1 MSGRSLTRLRI
12 PVFGAL
18 VGLTLASCGGGATRT
33 GPGGVEPSGAGETLN
48 ELFDLTGLYTR
59 VGRLAAGPPLPFV
72 GQVVYLAGRGDSTV
86 GLLSMSLDNR
96 TLSFSRVGRDFQAR
110 YRVEMLLQREGSL
123 PIRYARDEVVNVAN
137 YQETQRSDESVIFQ
151 QAFLLAPGSYL
162 VTVTV
167 RDPGSGSFSQAQ
179 RELTVPALGAGT
191 TTAPI
196 LVYQSTVRRNLWD
209 EPKLLLNP
217 RGMVAHGDDSLAI
230 YVEGY
235 QMPVGARVPLLAT
248 DEAGQQVYR
257 GEVAFEGGR
266 PVEGQMVHLPAQA
279 PSLGRLTLA
288 LGAPGRAKET
298 LALVSFSRSWAL
310 TNYDNLLDLLRY
322 FGEDDRLS
330 ALRKAPP
337 AERPALWRR
346 FWVES
351 DPNPNTPE
359 NEALDIYFTRL
370 AIANQRFRNEAGSSG
385 GWRTERGEVFI
396 TLGEPDRI
404 IESSP
409 GAQVPYEEWLYASYQ
424 TSLVFEGQLGFSRLR
439 LTPAS
444 RAEFARMRVTA
455 RQRQGR

>member
-1 MSGRSLTRLRI
+1 
-12 PVFGAL
+12 
-18 VGLTLASCGGGATRT
+18 
-33 GPGGVEPSGAGETLN
+33 
-48 ELFDLTGLYTR
+48 
-59 VGRLAAGPPLPFV
+59 
-72 GQVVYLAGRGDSTV
+72 
-86 GLLSMSLDNR
+86 
-96 TLSFSRVGRDFQAR
+96 FSRVGRDFQAR

-123 PIRYARDEVVNVAN
+123 PIRFARDEVVNVAN

-151 QAFLLAPGSYL
+151 QAFLLEPGSYL

-167 RDPGSGSFSQAQ
+167 RDPGSGSFSQA
-179 RELTVPALGAGT
+179 RGELTVPALGAGT
-191 TTAPI
+191 TTTPI

-235 QMPVGARVPLLAT
+235 QMPATTRVPLLAT
-248 DEAGQQVYR
+248 DESGQEVYR

-279 PSLGRLTLA
+279 PSLGRLTLT

-310 TNYDNLLDLLRY
+310 TNYDNLLDLLRF
-322 FGEDDRLS
+322 FGEDARLS

-385 GWRTERGEVFI
+385 GWRTDRGEVFI

-424 TSLVFEGQLGFSRLR
+424 ASLVFEGQLGFSRLR